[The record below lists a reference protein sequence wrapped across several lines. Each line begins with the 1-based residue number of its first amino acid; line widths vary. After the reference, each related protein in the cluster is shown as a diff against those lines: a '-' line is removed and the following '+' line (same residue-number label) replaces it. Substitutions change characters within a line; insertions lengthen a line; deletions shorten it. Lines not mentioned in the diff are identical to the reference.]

1 MRTTFFT
8 HNANSGASAEKLE
21 PLHRL
26 ADQWP
31 MAAYWKRFVE
41 IGLSSIL
48 INAFGLAAP
57 LFSML
62 IYDKVIGNNILDTLY
77 GLCLGMGLLVL
88 FDVVLRLLRAFYVEH
103 IAYTADVEIDE
114 KMIEKILGQHRGALY
129 SSGDLLSKYKELS
142 ASRDALSSSFVLAI
156 ADMPFLVV
164 YLITLGLVGGP
175 VALVACSMGA
185 VLTLLTLV
193 IRKPFQRFGTLAR
206 DADARKLALLGE
218 IAAQSEQIKA
228 SLWLNLMRAR
238 WQSLAQRAALMRS
251 RARFWSAVNMTMVVE
266 GALVI
271 WMLTLALGAVLAD
284 RNIISIGALTA
295 CSLLASRAAGLIGSF
310 LVLLDRLDVFRRS
323 KREFSTLVEQLPEA
337 PALTLPSRAIVGE
350 IHLKDLGFT
359 FPGSTQASLSGVSLR
374 IQPGE
379 RIGVIGRN
387 GCGKT
392 TLLRCLAGVIRPT
405 EGEITL
411 DGAGL
416 HAYSPQLRAQWLCYK
431 QQDPLLYAGTLDFNL
446 RGDGKLIHSS
456 DLVEAMTVSGAGQ
469 MLERGELSLDMTIA
483 AGGANLSGGQ
493 RQAIALA
500 RALAGGPRLLILDEP
515 TAGLDNETE
524 QAVIHRLL
532 AYTEGRTLIVAT
544 HCLALLKSV
553 DRLIVVQDGK
563 ILADGPRSHILV
575 EEPQA

>member
-1 MRTTFFT
+1 MTTTSFT
-8 HNANSGASAEKLE
+8 DTGTATKTSEKLE

-26 ADQWP
+26 SDQWP
-31 MAAYWKRFVE
+31 MAAYWKRFIE
-41 IGLSSIL
+41 IGLSSVL

-77 GLCLGMGLLVL
+77 GLCLGMALLVL
-88 FDVVLRLLRAFYVEH
+88 FDFVLRLLRAFYVEH

-114 KMIEKILGQHRGALY
+114 KMIEQILGQHRGALY

-185 VLTLLTLV
+185 ILTLLTLV

-206 DADARKLALLGE
+206 DADARKLSLLGE

-228 SLWLNLMRAR
+228 SLWLDLMRGR
-238 WQSLAQRAALMRS
+238 WQNLAQRAALMRS
-251 RARFWSAVNMTMVVE
+251 RARFWSAVNMTVVVE

-284 RNIISIGALTA
+284 RNVISIGALTA

-310 LVLLDRLDVFRRS
+310 LVLLDRMDVFRRA
-323 KREFSTLVEQLPEA
+323 KREFASLVDQLPAETQIDL
-337 PALTLPSRAIVGE
+337 PARAIVGD
-350 IHLKDLGFT
+350 IHLSNLGFT
-359 FPGSTQASLSGVSLR
+359 FPGTTRTSLSDVSLR
-374 IQPGE
+374 IRPGE
-379 RIGVIGRN
+379 RIGVLGRN
-387 GCGKT
+387 GSGKS

-405 EGEITL
+405 TGDITL
-411 DGAGL
+411 DGAAL

-446 RGDGKLIHSS
+446 RGDGNLVHTA
-456 DLVEAMTVSGAGQ
+456 DLVDAMTVSGAGQ
-469 MLERGELSLDMTIA
+469 MLERGELSLDMMIA

-500 RALAGGPRLLILDEP
+500 RALANGPRMLILDEP

-524 QAVIHRLL
+524 QAVIQRLL

-544 HCLALLKSV
+544 HCLALLKAV

-563 ILADGPRSHILV
+563 ILADGPRHQILI